1 MVDCSNVYVSVSN
14 FSSENNQFMG
24 AFSKKKIMNGEL
36 VEMGIM
42 RRLSNNENKAFN
54 GMKNPFVFTWSD
66 DIPNHTWAV
75 ASGCATFYNS
85 GLNTDTN
92 TKMIRHFD
100 TDTFKIIATKDIER
114 DEELTHTYKSLEW
127 RDEFK
132 ELYTQLNK

>member
-1 MVDCSNVYVSVSN
+1 
-14 FSSENNQFMG
+14 
-24 AFSKKKIMNGEL
+24 MNGEL

-66 DIPNHTWAV
+66 DIPNHTWAI

-85 GLNTDTN
+85 GLKTDTN

-100 TDTFKIIATKDIER
+100 TDTFKIIATKDIEK